1 MVYIYIYIYRERERE
16 GWDQM
21 IPNITL
27 YNIIQIHKFL
37 LE

>member
-1 MVYIYIYIYRERERE
+1 MVYIYIYIERERERE

-21 IPNITL
+21 IPAVTL